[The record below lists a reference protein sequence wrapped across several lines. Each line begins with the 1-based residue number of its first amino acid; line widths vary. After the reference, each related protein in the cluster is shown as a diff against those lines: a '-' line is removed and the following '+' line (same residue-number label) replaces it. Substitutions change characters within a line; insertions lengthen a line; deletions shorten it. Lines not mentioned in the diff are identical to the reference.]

1 MMTIEDALA
10 AAVERVKELNAKLED
25 HLAGYEPEPSVDVSP
40 ALSNEARAERLWDD
54 DRRLFVRNLGWLLS
68 QTRCGVVSCEL
79 YGDQDRE
86 YVIARYDH
94 GGKREIDVTADSYL
108 AIIKDVTKRVQG
120 GMTSDQIHYQGANQ
134 YGLRSIWAGRMETG
148 AAHLFR
154 HKKRSTGC
162 G

>member
-1 MMTIEDALA
+1 MNIDEAYKLLGELRGSTQEALNGDGI
-10 AAVERVKELNAKLED
+10 VNGDDERVKVAKYSQALGMAINA
-25 HLAGYEPEPSVDVSP
+25 LAGHVPETSIDVLP
-40 ALSNEARAERLWDD
+40 ALADEARAERLWDD

-108 AIIKDVTKRVQG
+108 AIIKDVTKRV
-120 GMTSDQIHYQGANQ
+120 
-134 YGLRSIWAGRMETG
+134 
-148 AAHLFR
+148 
-154 HKKRSTGC
+154 
-162 G
+162 

>member
-1 MMTIEDALA
+1 MDAKEAYKLLGELRDSTQE
-10 AAVERVKELNAKLED
+10 VLNGDGIVNGDDERVKVAKYSQALGTAINA
-25 HLAGYEPEPSVDVSP
+25 LAGHAPETSIDVLP
-40 ALSNEARAERLWDD
+40 TLADEARAERLWDD

-108 AIIKDVTKRVQG
+108 AIIRDVTKRV
-120 GMTSDQIHYQGANQ
+120 
-134 YGLRSIWAGRMETG
+134 
-148 AAHLFR
+148 
-154 HKKRSTGC
+154 
-162 G
+162 

>member
-1 MMTIEDALA
+1 MTTERAAERLEKMRKEVAEELRARHTLDDADDRKEAMDDIAAIATALDALA
-10 AAVERVKELNAKLED
+10 YDKPD
-25 HLAGYEPEPSVDVSP
+25 CGGDMSPTLAD
-40 ALSNEARAERLWDD
+40 EARAERLWDD

-108 AIIKDVTKRVQG
+108 AIIRDVAKRV
-120 GMTSDQIHYQGANQ
+120 
-134 YGLRSIWAGRMETG
+134 
-148 AAHLFR
+148 
-154 HKKRSTGC
+154 
-162 G
+162 

>member
-1 MMTIEDALA
+1 MMTIDEATKRLEELREGAQEVLDETRAVYDDDDLAMAADRIQALDVALNALA
-10 AAVERVKELNAKLED
+10 RHVPD
-25 HLAGYEPEPSVDVSP
+25 PSADVSP
-40 ALSNEARAERLWDD
+40 ALANEAQAERLWDD

-108 AIIKDVTKRVQG
+108 AIIKDVTKRV
-120 GMTSDQIHYQGANQ
+120 
-134 YGLRSIWAGRMETG
+134 
-148 AAHLFR
+148 
-154 HKKRSTGC
+154 
-162 G
+162 

>member
-1 MMTIEDALA
+1 MDVKEAYKLLGELRNGTQRAIIGDGMVYDNGERIVLAKYSQALGVAINALA
-10 AAVERVKELNAKLED
+10 GHA
-25 HLAGYEPEPSVDVSP
+25 PETSTDVLP
-40 ALSNEARAERLWDD
+40 ALADEARAERLWDD

-108 AIIKDVTKRVQG
+108 AIIRDVTKRV
-120 GMTSDQIHYQGANQ
+120 
-134 YGLRSIWAGRMETG
+134 
-148 AAHLFR
+148 
-154 HKKRSTGC
+154 
-162 G
+162 

>member
-1 MMTIEDALA
+1 MDAKEAYKLLGELRDRA
-10 AAVERVKELNAKLED
+10 QEVLNGDGIVNGDDERVKVAKCSQALGVAINV
-25 HLAGYEPEPSVDVSP
+25 LAGHAPEPSADVSP
-40 ALSNEARAERLWDD
+40 ALADEARAERMWDD

-108 AIIKDVTKRVQG
+108 AIIKDVTKRV
-120 GMTSDQIHYQGANQ
+120 
-134 YGLRSIWAGRMETG
+134 
-148 AAHLFR
+148 
-154 HKKRSTGC
+154 
-162 G
+162 

>member
-1 MMTIEDALA
+1 MDTKEAYKLLGELRDSTQEVLNGACEIFDDGEQAMVAEYAQALGVALNALA
-10 AAVERVKELNAKLED
+10 RHVPD
-25 HLAGYEPEPSVDVSP
+25 PSADVSP
-40 ALSNEARAERLWDD
+40 ALANAAQAERLWDD

-108 AIIKDVTKRVQG
+108 AIIKDVTKRV
-120 GMTSDQIHYQGANQ
+120 
-134 YGLRSIWAGRMETG
+134 
-148 AAHLFR
+148 
-154 HKKRSTGC
+154 
-162 G
+162 

>member
-1 MMTIEDALA
+1 MTIIEAVEQLEEPRSASWNNRDESSGDSTNDEYATALA
-10 AAVERVKELNAKLED
+10 DSVALDVALNALTG
-25 HLAGYEPEPSVDVSP
+25 HTPEPSADVSP
-40 ALSNEARAERLWDD
+40 ALANEARVDRLWDD

-108 AIIKDVTKRVQG
+108 AIIRDVTKRV
-120 GMTSDQIHYQGANQ
+120 
-134 YGLRSIWAGRMETG
+134 
-148 AAHLFR
+148 
-154 HKKRSTGC
+154 
-162 G
+162 

>member
-1 MMTIEDALA
+1 MDTKEAYKLLGELRDSTQEVLNGACEIFDDGEQAMVAEYAQALGVALNALA
-10 AAVERVKELNAKLED
+10 RHVPD
-25 HLAGYEPEPSVDVSP
+25 PSADVSP
-40 ALSNEARAERLWDD
+40 ALANEAPAERLWDD

-108 AIIKDVTKRVQG
+108 AIIKDVTKRV
-120 GMTSDQIHYQGANQ
+120 
-134 YGLRSIWAGRMETG
+134 
-148 AAHLFR
+148 
-154 HKKRSTGC
+154 
-162 G
+162 

>member
-1 MMTIEDALA
+1 MNIDEATKRLEELRNGTQGALDGA
-10 AAVERVKELNAKLED
+10 CEIFDDGEQAMVAEYAQALGVAINALGG
-25 HLAGYEPEPSVDVSP
+25 HAPEPGADVSP
-40 ALSNEARAERLWDD
+40 APADEVRAERLWDD

-108 AIIKDVTKRVQG
+108 AIVRDVTKRV
-120 GMTSDQIHYQGANQ
+120 
-134 YGLRSIWAGRMETG
+134 
-148 AAHLFR
+148 
-154 HKKRSTGC
+154 
-162 G
+162 

>member
-1 MMTIEDALA
+1 MIINEAVDQLKDLRRERADAAKTDKEYAGRDMQALDVALNALA
-10 AAVERVKELNAKLED
+10 GHAPD
-25 HLAGYEPEPSVDVSP
+25 PSADVST
-40 ALSNEARAERLWDD
+40 ALANEARAERMWDD

-108 AIIKDVTKRVQG
+108 AIIKDVTKRV
-120 GMTSDQIHYQGANQ
+120 
-134 YGLRSIWAGRMETG
+134 
-148 AAHLFR
+148 
-154 HKKRSTGC
+154 
-162 G
+162 

>member
-1 MMTIEDALA
+1 MNIDEATKRLEKMRAEVAEELRARHMLNDADDRKETMDDIAAIATALDALA
-10 AAVERVKELNAKLED
+10 GHES
-25 HLAGYEPEPSVDVSP
+25 EPSDDVLP
-40 ALSNEARAERLWDD
+40 ALADEARAERLWDD

-108 AIIKDVTKRVQG
+108 AIIKDVTKRV
-120 GMTSDQIHYQGANQ
+120 
-134 YGLRSIWAGRMETG
+134 
-148 AAHLFR
+148 
-154 HKKRSTGC
+154 
-162 G
+162 

>member
-1 MMTIEDALA
+1 MDAKEATKRLEELRDSTQEVLNGACEIFDDGEQAMVAEYAQALGVALNALA
-10 AAVERVKELNAKLED
+10 RHV
-25 HLAGYEPEPSVDVSP
+25 PEPSVDVSP
-40 ALSNEARAERLWDD
+40 ALANEAQAERMWDD

-108 AIIKDVTKRVQG
+108 AIIKDVTKRV
-120 GMTSDQIHYQGANQ
+120 
-134 YGLRSIWAGRMETG
+134 
-148 AAHLFR
+148 
-154 HKKRSTGC
+154 
-162 G
+162 

>member
-1 MMTIEDALA
+1 MAEELRARHTLDDADDRKEAMDDIAAIATALDALA
-10 AAVERVKELNAKLED
+10 YSKPDCGA
-25 HLAGYEPEPSVDVSP
+25 DVLP
-40 ALSNEARAERLWDD
+40 ALANEAQAERMWDD

-108 AIIKDVTKRVQG
+108 AIIKDVVKRV
-120 GMTSDQIHYQGANQ
+120 
-134 YGLRSIWAGRMETG
+134 
-148 AAHLFR
+148 
-154 HKKRSTGC
+154 
-162 G
+162 